1 MLDGQ
6 KLQLLRARRKVAPLS
21 WDKNNGPS
29 LFTMQDVLNQHETTR
44 EDIAEICDFVKEL
57 LISKNE
63 KYGDSA
69 LNPVRIFSSSDGIE
83 QLKVRIDDKLSR
95 ISRGAGCL
103 GSDEDVITD
112 LIGYLVLLKIAFKRE
127 SVFSDIYEDVKI
139 QDSLTGLTSFSSDY
153 WPNDPWKNSYGQ
165 YRVSD

>member
-1 MLDGQ
+1 
-6 KLQLLRARRKVAPLS
+6 
-21 WDKNNGPS
+21 
-29 LFTMQDVLNQHETTR
+29 MQDVLNQHETTSQ
-44 EDIAEICDFVKEL
+44 EITEICDSVKDL

-69 LNPVRIFSSSDGIE
+69 LNPVRIFSDSDGIE

-112 LIGYLVLLKIAFKRE
+112 LIGYLVLLKIAFRRE
-127 SVFSDIYEDVKI
+127 SVFSDVYEDVRI
-139 QDSLTGLTSFSSDY
+139 QDSITGLESFSSQY
-153 WPNDPWKNSYGQ
+153 WPSDPWISSYGQ